1 MPYVDHHILTPREVY
16 NANHWRRRA
25 KLTLDKAKSIEDPR
39 LKARLVRVATEY
51 QKLAKCVDNVES
63 ELRRD
68 VASTRTALGG
78 LNLREPV

>member
-25 KLTLDKAKSIEDPR
+25 KLTLDKVKSVDDPQ

-51 QKLAKCVDNVES
+51 QKLARCADGVKA
-63 ELRRD
+63 ELS
-68 VASTRTALGG
+68 AHAGSTHTTQKT
-78 LNLREPV
+78 